1 MNFNKLYLI
10 ANNDKKFASWCK
22 EKRKKLHSSY
32 LDMFNTGQQDV
43 RYSSYF
49 ARASFICYWE
59 IQVNGSLAKLAPAI
73 TQATLIS
80 MMHKLLALDR
90 NEEAE
95 VVSLM
100 MTNFLRLLQRLDDEE
115 E

>member
-1 MNFNKLYLI
+1 MNNNKLYLI
-10 ANNDKKFASWCK
+10 ANNDKKFAAWCK
-22 EKRKKLHSSY
+22 EKRKKLNTMVIAH
-32 LDMFNTGQQDV
+32 FNNAAQDV
-43 RYSSYF
+43 RYANYF

-80 MMHKLLALDR
+80 MMHKLLALDKK
-90 NEEAE
+90 EEAE